1 MAQPDPNRNE
11 RARDL
16 GDRLR
21 ELPSYAPPSGG
32 WMALQQRLEV
42 RQRRRRARSA
52 LLAMAACLVVTAGVL
67 GSLSAPTPQPSVVMA
82 PAARTE
88 LAQLMAQSR
97 ALESSLARQRQEVSL
112 WDSASAV
119 RAEGLEHELS
129 IVDLQLAYARPP
141 GAQRLWRDR
150 VDLLSNLL
158 RTHQEAG
165 LVNASYTSPSENEL

>member
-1 MAQPDPNRNE
+1 MAQPDPNRDE

-32 WMALQQRLEV
+32 WTTLQQRLEV
-42 RQRRRRARSA
+42 LQRHRRARSA
-52 LLAMAACLVVTAGVL
+52 LLAMAACLVVTAGIL
-67 GSLSAPTPQPSVVMA
+67 RTLSAPTQPRVVMA

-97 ALESSLARQRQEVSL
+97 ALESNLTRQRQEVSV

-119 RAEGLEHELS
+119 RAEVLEHELS
-129 IVDLQLAYARPP
+129 IVDLQLAYAKPP

-165 LVNASYTSPSENEL
+165 LVNASYTSTAENEL